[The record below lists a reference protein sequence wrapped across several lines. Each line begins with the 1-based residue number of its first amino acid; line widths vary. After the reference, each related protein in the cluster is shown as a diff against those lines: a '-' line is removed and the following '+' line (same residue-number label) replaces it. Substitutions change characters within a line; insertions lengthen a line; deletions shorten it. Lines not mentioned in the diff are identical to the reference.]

1 MFLKNFSFSLTEPV
15 RSAAKPRSARVSV
28 SSPNCH
34 TSAYLHIDTLAPSV
48 MPATDK
54 GFDAPIADMVASD
67 TLVHRPI
74 EGMAIADMVA
84 SDARENPFTALQMRR
99 AGVRR

>member
-1 MFLKNFSFSLTEPV
+1 
-15 RSAAKPRSARVSV
+15 
-28 SSPNCH
+28 
-34 TSAYLHIDTLAPSV
+34 